1 MSVTQIHRVKEIVDS
16 VFAHSSSG
24 ALSIGGALSSS
35 SVLSEGSAHSSNE
48 VSAGDMLSSNEVLT
62 EGSALSEEDTTFPKS
77 NTPPSKKHPEHDM
90 PPLNLPKVR
99 KDPSVEIIPISLG
112 CNGACT
118 FCQTKLARGSL
129 CSYPVKEILQRVDA
143 VKNTASEIWLT
154 SEDTGAYGQDIGAD
168 LITLLQSIQERV
180 QDSNTM
186 IKIGMTNPPYL
197 KPILPQLASV
207 LASPHFFSYLHI
219 PVQVDVCRAV
229 DI

>member
-1 MSVTQIHRVKEIVDS
+1 
-16 VFAHSSSG
+16 
-24 ALSIGGALSSS
+24 
-35 SVLSEGSAHSSNE
+35 
-48 VSAGDMLSSNEVLT
+48 
-62 EGSALSEEDTTFPKS
+62 
-77 NTPPSKKHPEHDM
+77 M

-129 CSYPVKEILQRVDA
+129 RSYPVKEILQRVDA

-168 LITLLQSIQERV
+168 FITLLQSIQERV

-219 PVQVDVCRAV
+219 PVQVGACRPV
-229 DI
+229 DT

>member
-1 MSVTQIHRVKEIVDS
+1 MSVTEIHRVKEIVDS
-16 VFAHSSSG
+16 VFARSSSG
-24 ALSIGGALSSS
+24 ALSAGGALSS
-35 SVLSEGSAHSSNE
+35 NE
-48 VSAGDMLSSNEVLT
+48 AFAGDVLSSNEVLT
-62 EGSALSEEDTTFPKS
+62 EGSTLSEDITSSKS
-77 NTPPSKKHPEHDM
+77 NTPPSQKRPEHAM

-129 CSYPVKEILQRVDA
+129 RSYPVKEILQRVDA

-219 PVQVDVCRAV
+219 PVQVGVCRAV
-229 DI
+229 DT

>member
-16 VFAHSSSG
+16 VFARSSSG
-24 ALSIGGALSSS
+24 ALSAGGALSS
-35 SVLSEGSAHSSNE
+35 NE
-48 VSAGDMLSSNEVLT
+48 AFAGDVLSSNEVLT
-62 EGSALSEEDTTFPKS
+62 EGSTLSEDITSSKS
-77 NTPPSKKHPEHDM
+77 NTPPSKKRPEHDM

-129 CSYPVKEILQRVDA
+129 RSYPVKEILQRVDA
-143 VKNTASEIWLT
+143 VKNTVSEIWLT

-207 LASPHFFSYLHI
+207 LASPHFFSYLHV
-219 PVQVDVCRAV
+219 PVQVGVCRAV
-229 DI
+229 DT

>member
-1 MSVTQIHRVKEIVDS
+1 MSVTEIHRVKEIVDS
-16 VFAHSSSG
+16 VFARSSSG
-24 ALSIGGALSSS
+24 VLVEGG
-35 SVLSEGSAHSSNE
+35 VHSANE
-48 VSAGDMLSSNEVLT
+48 VLTGDVLSSNEVLT
-62 EGSALSEEDTTFPKS
+62 EGNVLSEDITSSKS
-77 NTPPSKKHPEHDM
+77 NTLLSQKRPEHAM

-129 CSYPVKEILQRVDA
+129 RSYPVEEILQRVDA

-207 LASPHFFSYLHI
+207 LASPHFFSYLHV
-219 PVQVDVCRAV
+219 PVQVGVCRTV
-229 DI
+229 DA

>member
-24 ALSIGGALSSS
+24 VSGEGGVRSSS
-35 SVLSEGSAHSSNE
+35 GVLSEGSAHSSNE
-48 VSAGDMLSSNEVLT
+48 VFAGDVLSSNEVLT
-62 EGSALSEEDTTFPKS
+62 EGSALSGDTAFPKS
-77 NTPPSKKHPEHDM
+77 NTSPSKKRPEHDM

-129 CSYPVKEILQRVDA
+129 RSYPVKEILQRVDA

-219 PVQVDVCRAV
+219 PVQVGVCRAV
-229 DI
+229 DT